1 MKLRGDDV
9 CAHGR
14 TNAETLG
21 GMWEHDEATII
32 AEVTETLTRHFGVR
46 PTGWMGPG
54 AAESRVTCDLI
65 KEAGYTHNLG
75 WPVDDQPIWM
85 RTRAGPILSVPYPME
100 LNDIGVNVHRDHTG
114 QEFADMIVQQFD
126 EMVEQSAEQP
136 LVMSVSLHTF
146 ITGQP
151 FRLRPVRLALQHCIE
166 HKLKDRVWYTRAV
179 DIADYCF
186 TLPPGTI
193 VGG

>member
-1 MKLRGDDV
+1 
-9 CAHGR
+9 
-14 TNAETLG
+14 
-21 GMWEHDEATII
+21 
-32 AEVTETLTRHFGVR
+32 
-46 PTGWMGPG
+46 
-54 AAESRVTCDLI
+54 
-65 KEAGYTHNLG
+65 
-75 WPVDDQPIWM
+75 M
-85 RTRAGPILSVPYPME
+85 RTRSGPILAVPYPIE
-100 LNDIGVNVHRDHTG
+100 LNDSQVIIHRKQDASD
-114 QEFADMIVQQFD
+114 FCDMIVQQFD